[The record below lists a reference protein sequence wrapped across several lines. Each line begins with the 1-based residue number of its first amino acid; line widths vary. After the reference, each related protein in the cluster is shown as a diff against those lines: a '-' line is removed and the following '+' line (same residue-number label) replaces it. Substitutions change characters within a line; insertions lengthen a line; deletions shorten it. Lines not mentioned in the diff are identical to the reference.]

1 MTNDEFMKM
10 LLVLRQRWDD
20 QLRAV
25 DISAPTAPSAPG
37 RMSLRD
43 VLYHVAW
50 YEREMVGLLQSRTL
64 AGSPWWGMP
73 TDERN
78 AFILAE
84 GQAITLPEA
93 HRLEQQSYAT
103 LLALLEA
110 LTDQELEQAAYFKDM
125 PPDWHPWEVL
135 AENTFLHYSQHWEDV
150 GIQK

>member
-1 MTNDEFMKM
+1 MTKNEFMKM

-20 QLRAV
+20 QLREI
-25 DISAPTAPSAPG
+25 DLTAPAAPSAPG

-64 AGSPWWGMP
+64 AGSPWWELP

-78 AFILAE
+78 ALVLAE
-84 GQAITLPEA
+84 GQAVTQVEA
-93 HRLEQQSYAT
+93 YRLEQQAYAMF
-103 LLALLEA
+103 LELMEA
-110 LTDQELEQAAYFKDM
+110 LTDPELDQAANFKDM

-135 AENTFLHYSQHWEDV
+135 AENTFLHYSQHWEDL
-150 GIQK
+150 GFKD